1 MITCLIAPPV
11 CDHARSTASR
21 WFYDYLKVALN
32 AACHDDKP
40 VLNQDVTWMSEQDNY
55 YASIVAIIDLFVAG
69 IGFCCLCMRISVIL
83 AFVGAR

>member
-1 MITCLIAPPV
+1 MITWLIAPPV

-21 WFYDYLKVALN
+21 WFCDWLRVELN
-32 AACHDDKP
+32 AARQDDKP

-55 YASIVAIIDLFVAG
+55 YASIIAIIDLFVAG

-83 AFVGAR
+83 ALVGAR